1 MKKKILIMM
10 MALVLVLSACG
21 KKETETVKETTKE
34 TDVNTTGETQ
44 EDNTSEKDKVDMS
57 GEVTYEKLMSIPPTP
72 LEEFEWSNTPE
83 GDIALGVY
91 KGEEP
96 MVYIADEYDGK
107 KVVKISGL
115 AYNHN
120 PYVKAIR
127 LGKNLK
133 ELGQGAFGTNE
144 VLEIFV
150 SEGLEVIEKGA
161 FNSAKSLRDVRL
173 NKGLKE
179 IHGSAFFACK
189 NLKELTIPKSIES
202 ITPGAFLNSHD
213 MVIKGY
219 AGTPTKEAAE
229 ASGIKYEEIKE

>member
-1 MKKKILIMM
+1 
-10 MALVLVLSACG
+10 
-21 KKETETVKETTKE
+21 
-34 TDVNTTGETQ
+34 
-44 EDNTSEKDKVDMS
+44 
-57 GEVTYEKLMSIPPTP
+57 
-72 LEEFEWSNTPE
+72 
-83 GDIALGVY
+83 
-91 KGEEP
+91 

-127 LGKNLK
+127 LGKNLRLLEK
-133 ELGQGAFGTNE
+133 SVFGTNK

>member
-1 MKKKILIMM
+1 MKKRFLIT
-10 MALVLVLSACG
+10 LLGLILVLSACG

-34 TDVNTTGETQ
+34 TDVNITEETQ
-44 EDNTSEKDKVDMS
+44 KENTQENDKADMS

-91 KGEEP
+91 KGEDP

-107 KVVKISGL
+107 KVVKISGY

-133 ELGQGAFGTNE
+133 ELGKGVFGTNE

-150 SEGLEVIEKGA
+150 SEGLEVIKEGGFVK
-161 FNSAKSLRDVRL
+161 AKSLRDVRL
-173 NKGLKE
+173 NEGLKE
-179 IHGSAFFACK
+179 IQNSVFSYCE
-189 NLKELTIPKSIES
+189 NLREIEIPKSVEKVELG
-202 ITPGAFLNSHD
+202 TFLNSHGL
-213 MVIKGY
+213 VVKGY

-229 ASGIKYEEIKE
+229 TSNAKYEEIKE

>member
-1 MKKKILIMM
+1 MKKRFLIT
-10 MALVLVLSACG
+10 LLGLILVLSSCG
-21 KKETETVKETTKE
+21 KKENESVKETTKE
-34 TDVNTTGETQ
+34 TDVNTTEETQ
-44 EDNTSEKDKVDMS
+44 KENTPENDNSDMS

-91 KGEEP
+91 KGENP
-96 MVYIADEYDGK
+96 MVYIADEYEGK
-107 KVVKISGL
+107 KVVKISGF

-127 LGKNLK
+127 LGKNLRLLEK
-133 ELGQGAFGTNE
+133 SVFGTNK

-161 FNSAKSLRDVRL
+161 FNSAKALRDVRL
-173 NKGLKE
+173 NEGLKE
-179 IHGSAFFACK
+179 IHSGAFGFCSS
-189 NLKELTIPKSIES
+189 LKELTIPKSIES

-229 ASGIKYEEIKE
+229 SSNIKYEEIKE